1 MIATV
6 SYSFFSFK
14 MIHFTL
20 FLPHLSNRNHR
31 NPKSD
36 RIVQWLTR
44 PPDTRK
50 IPSSSLGMVISLF
63 LRRNIAK
70 NRLSIVLKEGD
81 GKCEGEVYSLRCALR
96 IADLRGRETI

>member
-1 MIATV
+1 MNYT
-6 SYSFFSFK
+6 FFF
-14 MIHFTL
+14 H
-20 FLPHLSNRNHR
+20 SN
-31 NPKSD
+31 KLVWEISLD

-81 GKCEGEVYSLRCALR
+81 GNVRVRFTLCGVLLELR
-96 IADLRGRETI
+96 I